1 MNLLTADRLGEVLD
15 RTRQDLFRIETL
27 QSYDTAMTTGD
38 FGRWL
43 KGETEPTLEVRQ
55 PWLDTLAQWAR
66 AGRPR
71 RRVRII
77 HDPPSDYE
85 RYACDWGYRYNVTA
99 GEPTR
104 VLDLAE
110 QDLPKELDAAPGD
123 WWLIDDR
130 EVVTMHYHPDG
141 QFRGAEVL
149 HSPHVARHRIAA
161 DAAWYAAEPFTSWW
175 DRHPQHHRSP
185 SPVA

>member
-71 RRVRII
+71 RRHRGHRRITVR
-77 HDPPSDYE
+77 
-85 RYACDWGYRYNVTA
+85 W
-99 GEPTR
+99 
-104 VLDLAE
+104 
-110 QDLPKELDAAPGD
+110 
-123 WWLIDDR
+123 
-130 EVVTMHYHPDG
+130 
-141 QFRGAEVL
+141 
-149 HSPHVARHRIAA
+149 
-161 DAAWYAAEPFTSWW
+161 
-175 DRHPQHHRSP
+175 RS
-185 SPVA
+185 